1 MAITLNDIVIQHIN
15 GSSDRGGWEMRFTS
29 LSDTD
34 AVGLWENVT
43 HWWRGAFGA
52 APGVQRI
59 GFNGW
64 VMPQR
69 FEFDRVGSHADFI
82 AQTSDGFLRRA
93 WCQGIS
99 FAEIAGARANYH
111 EFQTAAPSVN
121 MDEYLTLGK
130 IVTHLLGYYD
140 NEGAPP
146 TTNPDWVAHTNMVFD
161 AVNNPGGWITLANVE
176 LLNSAHIAYDA
187 IRGQASPYIVRETD
201 NLWARLREIARNEF
215 YQIYF
220 DKTDTLW
227 YQPHPMYVAPLPNPV
242 MTFDADFAAAAPVV
256 TVRDVNQVRRAKLHA
271 LTSQSEPLDA
281 QYPPVPTPGMPT
293 YGNVL
298 DIARIRCDE
307 QTQLDAWAQRTF
319 LFANRPWTVT
329 WTAAGLVGLLFEI
342 NDRVQL
348 TYTGT
353 SANGVHIDWA
363 EEKFW
368 ISDIQ
373 VVPDERFSGLTT
385 FVLEAENVL

>member
-1 MAITLNDIVIQHIN
+1 MATDLNDIVVQHIN

-34 AVGLWENVT
+34 AVTRWENVT

-52 APGVQRI
+52 PPGVQRV

-99 FAEIAGARANYH
+99 FAEILGARANYH
-111 EFQTAAPSVN
+111 EFQTAAATAN
-121 MDEYLTLGK
+121 MDQYLTLGK
-130 IVTHLLGYYD
+130 IVTHILGYYD
-140 NEGAPP
+140 NEGVPP
-146 TTNPDWVAHTNMVFD
+146 ATNPDWVAHTNMVFD
-161 AVNNPGGWITLANVE
+161 AAQNPGGWITLDNVE
-176 LLNSAHIAYDA
+176 VLNSAHIAYDA
-187 IRGQASPYIVRETD
+187 VRGQPGEYKVRETD
-201 NLWARLREIARNEF
+201 NLWERLREIARNEF

-220 DKTDTLW
+220 DKSDVLW
-227 YQPHPMYVAPLPNPV
+227 YQPHPMYIAPLPNPV
-242 MTFDADFAAAAPVV
+242 MTFDADFAAGAPVV
-256 TVRDVNQVRRAKLHA
+256 TVRDVDQVRQVRLHA
-271 LTSQSEPLDA
+271 MDSQSNTLHSEFPA
-281 QYPPVPTPGMPT
+281 APTVQ

-298 DIARIRCDE
+298 DISRIRCDE
-307 QTQLDAWAQRTF
+307 QAQLDDWAERTF
-319 LFANRPWTVT
+319 LFENRPWTLQWV
-329 WTAAGLVGLLFEI
+329 AAGLVGLLFEI
-342 NDRVQL
+342 NDRVNV

-353 SANGVHIDWA
+353 TANGVHIDWT

-368 ISDIQ
+368 ISDIN
-373 VVPDERFSGLTT
+373 VVPDEQFSGTST
-385 FVLEAENVL
+385 FILEAENT